1 MPLDKAAFESLRLD
15 QGSEPQRY
23 QDSPARRIATVSSKV
38 TGRVSEVLIEEGAR
52 VKQGQVLATLDPAT
66 ARAEYNLTNQSLE
79 ASRRSLREIQ
89 VRLAYLLSPCAGET
103 RPLRSR
109 QSHVALWH
117 TSRPIAGE

>member
-1 MPLDKAAFESLRLD
+1 MVETAAGAADGAVLNAS
-15 QGSEPQRY
+15 GY
-23 QDSPARRIATVSSKV
+23 VVARRIATVCSKV
-38 TGRVSEVLIEEGAR
+38 TGRVSEVRIDEGAR

-89 VRLAYLLSPCAGET
+89 VRIADPLSPCAGET

-109 QSHVALWH
+109 QSHVTLWQ

>member
-15 QGSEPQRY
+15 HGSEPQRY
-23 QDSPARRIATVSSKV
+23 QDSPARRIATLSSKV
-38 TGRVSEVLIEEGAR
+38 TGRVSEVLI
-52 VKQGQVLATLDPAT
+52 
-66 ARAEYNLTNQSLE
+66 LTNQSLE

-89 VRLAYLLSPCAGET
+89 VRLACLLSPCAGET